1 MRGDAYY
8 RMAKK
13 MGYRSRAS
21 FKLLQINERFR
32 VIKRGYTVVDLG
44 AAPGG
49 WSQVAKEISSG
60 TVVAVDLQEIEP
72 IDGVECIVGD
82 FTKAEVLEKIK
93 SSVKEVDV
101 VLCDASPHLSGA
113 KSTDQARAT
122 GLAEDALRVADELLR
137 EGGNFVIK
145 AFRGEM
151 YEEFFA
157 RVKRR
162 FKRTKAYIP
171 KATTRGS
178 TESYIIGF
186 GKMRGNI

>member
-1 MRGDAYY
+1 
-8 RMAKK
+8 MAKK
-13 MGYRSRAS
+13 KGYRSRAS

-32 VIKRGYTVVDLG
+32 VIKKGDVIVDLG

-49 WSQVAKEISSG
+49 WSQVAKEISG
-60 TVVAVDLQEIEP
+60 GIVVAVDLQEIEP

-93 SSVKEVDV
+93 SRVTGADTI
-101 VLCDASPHLSGA
+101 LCDASPHLSGA
-113 KSTDQARAT
+113 KSTDQARAMDV
-122 GLAEDALRVADELLR
+122 ASAALGVADELLR
-137 EGGNFVIK
+137 DGGNFVVK

-151 YEEFFA
+151 YEKFFA
-157 RVKRR
+157 KVKRK

-171 KATTRGS
+171 RATKKGS